1 MRPHISPG
9 VRDTGWEE
17 GGGADVVINA
27 DHKRGADTL
36 AQ

>member
-1 MRPHISPG
+1 MRLHVPPG

-17 GGGADVVINA
+17 GGGADVVINV
-27 DHKRGADTL
+27 DRKRAAGTS